1 VRTSSVLAFAVM
13 FQNIWLLSHDALQTR
28 IVRAIREARSPIVAR
43 SERPA
48 SARASRLTPA
58 GKDGVATIRVE
69 GLLTPTP
76 DAQSE
81 FYGEPNTTYT
91 ELREAMTLALAD
103 KKTKEVVWSIDSPG
117 GAVDGLFALLDEI
130 ADANASGANMRVEAD
145 NAHSAAYGIAAA
157 VGNITAN
164 SRMSSFGSIGV
175 AVSSF
180 VQGGLCGEVV
190 DLTNSDSPEK
200 RPNVKTPE
208 GREVVTR
215 YLDQLATEFFSSI
228 AAGRGVTRDHVA
240 LKYGRGS
247 SMLAGPAKEAGLID
261 AVAVKGNVRTHL
273 TCAHTPDTVP
283 DCMAEPSPA
292 PEASSAPEAAPV
304 AVALPLDIPVTVD
317 LSGLDAADRAELA
330 TLRAERDA
338 RASADRR
345 ALVTD
350 LVALGAETPAT
361 AWKDGA
367 PVARLASEHLDDL
380 RGRVAALRA
389 VKSPAAAAGVTPP
402 ASGAS
407 LGEDDLQDFERAD
420 AAKIKDPTARARFIA
435 GRLAKKQKA

>member
-1 VRTSSVLAFAVM
+1 ML
-13 FQNIWLLSHDALQTR
+13 QNIWLLSHDALQTR
-28 IVRAIREARSPIVAR
+28 IVRAIREARSPLVAR
-43 SERPA
+43 SER
-48 SARASRLTPA
+48 SAQPGRASRLTPA

-91 ELREAMTLALAD
+91 ELRDAMSVALAD

-130 ADANASGANMRVEAD
+130 ADARASGANMRVEAD

-157 VGNITAN
+157 VGSITAN
-164 SRMSSFGSIGV
+164 SRMSSFGSVGV
-175 AVSSF
+175 ACSSF

-190 DLTNSDSPEK
+190 DFTNSESPEK

-215 YLDQLATEFFSSI
+215 YLDQLASEFFTSI
-228 AAGRGVTRDHVA
+228 AAGRGVARDHVA

-247 SMLAGPAKEAGLID
+247 SMLAGHAKDAGLID

-273 TCAHTPDTVP
+273 TYAHTPDTVP

-292 PEASSAPEAAPV
+292 PEASSAPEAAAP
-304 AVALPLDIPVTVD
+304 AAALDIPVTVD
-317 LSGLDAADRAELA
+317 LSGLDTAERAELA
-330 TLRAERDA
+330 SLRAERDA
-338 RASADRR
+338 RTAADRR

-367 PVARLASEHLDDL
+367 PVARLASEPLDDL

-389 VKSPAAAAGVTPP
+389 AKGPAAAAVVTPP
-402 ASGAS
+402 ASGAGT
-407 LGEDDLQDFERAD
+407 GEEALTDFERAD
-420 AAKIKDPTARARFIA
+420 AAKIKDTDARARFVA
-435 GRLAKKQKA
+435 GRLARKQKAQNDHV

>member
-1 VRTSSVLAFAVM
+1 M

-28 IVRAIREARSPIVAR
+28 VVRAIREARSPLVAR

-48 SARASRLTPA
+48 PARASRLTPA

-91 ELREAMTLALAD
+91 ELRDAMSLALAD

-130 ADANASGANMRVEAD
+130 ADARASGANMRVEAD

-164 SRMSSFGSIGV
+164 SRMSSFGSVGV
-175 AVSSF
+175 ATSSF

-190 DLTNSDSPEK
+190 DFTNSDSPEK

-247 SMLAGPAKEAGLID
+247 SMLAGPAKDAGLID
-261 AVAVKGNVRTHL
+261 AVSVKGNVRTHL
-273 TCAHTPDTVP
+273 TYAHTPDTVP

-292 PEASSAPEAAPV
+292 PEASSAPEAAAP
-304 AVALPLDIPVTVD
+304 APLDIPVTVD
-317 LSGLDAADRAELA
+317 LSSIADAERAELA

-338 RASADRR
+338 RTAADRR
-345 ALVTD
+345 SLVTD

-367 PVARLASEHLDDL
+367 PVARLASEPLDDL

-389 VKSPAAAAGVTPP
+389 VKGPAAAAAVTPP
-402 ASGAS
+402 ASGAG

-420 AAKIKDPTARARFIA
+420 AAKIKDPAARARFVA